1 MENIKYLIIGNGITG
16 LSAAEEIRK
25 ADPDGRIVICSEET
39 ISTYYRVKLSHFISK
54 VFEEKELLL
63 HDDNWYEDRNIEL
76 FLDKHVDKIDFSS
89 KTVFTSDLEFRYE
102 KLLLA
107 NGSHPFIPPAEGQ
120 EKEGVFSL
128 RSIKDL
134 ETIQAYLSNVEK
146 VAVVGGGILGLEVVQ
161 SVHALGKKVQVI
173 EFAPYLMARQLDEK
187 LSKEFEKK
195 LEAEGIEMYL
205 GTGAK
210 VIEGKGHVEKVRLSD
225 GREVETQAMIFSCGI
240 RSNIGLF
247 KDTALKTERAVVVN
261 NRLETSI
268 QDVYAA
274 GDVAQIDGFTLGL
287 WTAGM
292 AQGKVAGKNMAGLNA
307 EYTLEMPSTMFQ
319 FNDEK
324 IFSTGKIGN
333 DFVTVETEIDK
344 GKMKLFFDDGK
355 LVGGVL
361 INNAKYIMP
370 LKKFVKAEVDCS
382 SLLEKE
388 LSAVEIMEALKK

>member
-76 FLDKHVDKIDFSS
+76 FLDKRVEKIDFSS
-89 KTVFTSDLEFRYE
+89 KTVFASDLELRYE

-187 LSKEFEKK
+187 LSKEFEEK

-205 GTGAK
+205 GAGAK
-210 VIEGKGHVEKVRLSD
+210 VIEGDGHVEKVRLSD

-247 KDTALKTERAVVVN
+247 KDTPLKTERAVVVN

-268 QDVYAA
+268 RDVYAA

-382 SLLEKE
+382 ALFEKE